1 MCPKEYSVSEETLD
15 YKTYKQ
21 IKQMMLNFEIV
32 PGQRIVITELADKL
46 EISRTPVKMAM
57 IMLMKEGF
65 VDYSHRQSCYTVH
78 QLTQEEYDGLADF
91 RELLEV
97 GAVNK
102 AIKNMTPA
110 KLEELELKARKFRDA
125 AEANDKELRVVLDL
139 EFHSCIVELAGSRN
153 LSETFRDVYQ
163 RFFMQRRITRLLGD
177 RFDQVLAEHDEIV
190 EAFRQGDAERAR
202 LAIVNHAR
210 LAKDFIDS
218 IYY

>member
-1 MCPKEYSVSEETLD
+1 MPKRSISVSEETLD

-21 IKQMMLNFEIV
+21 IKQMMLNFDIV

-46 EISRTPVKMAM
+46 EISRTPVKMAL

-91 RELLEV
+91 REILEV

-102 AIKNMTPA
+102 AMKNLTPA
-110 KLEELELKARKFRDA
+110 KLEELEQKARKFRQA

-153 LSETFRDVYQ
+153 LIETFRDVYQ
-163 RFFMQRRITRLLGD
+163 RFFMQRRITRLLGE
-177 RFDQVLAEHDEIV
+177 RYAQVLAEHDEII
-190 EAFRQGDAERAR
+190 EAFRQGDADRAR
-202 LAIVNHAR
+202 QAIVNHSR
-210 LAKDFIDS
+210 LAKEFIDS